1 MRPATLLRALSARR
15 PRGEDGSYTLML
27 AVLAFGIAVMVGL
40 VVDVGGHLQAEQR
53 ADAIAAEAARAAG
66 QAINPGEA
74 IANGVVVLDYQSAVN
89 AGDSYLRTAGVEGTV
104 TPLPGLE
111 SVQVTVTVTYQP
123 PFLGALGAGPEQIT
137 VTKTADLVTGV
148 TAP

>member
-1 MRPATLLRALSARR
+1 MHLTALPRALVARR
-15 PRGEDGSYTLML
+15 PRGEDGSYSLML
-27 AVLAFGIAVMVGL
+27 AVLAFGIAVIVGL

-66 QAINPGEA
+66 QAIDPGEA
-74 IANGVVVLDYQSAVN
+74 IANGVVVLDYQAAVS

-111 SVQVTVTVTYQP
+111 SVQVSVTVTYQP
-123 PFLGALGAGPEQIT
+123 PFLGALSAGPETIT
-137 VTKTADLVTGV
+137 VSATADLVTGV